1 MKELGYRL
9 FAVMYFIF
17 KWLPIKKNSAFLIMT
32 HDCGP
37 EGNVAMV
44 ASYMEE
50 HYHTTSVRLTRK
62 DTEFSGEGKLK
73 KAFTFFVSKAW
84 HMARAE
90 YIFMDNAFLPMAFLK
105 VRKGTCV
112 VQLWHGTG
120 TIKKFGQDSN
130 TGKLY
135 EQEKRGNEN
144 IDYLI
149 VNSPATRELYAG
161 CFSVPLEKVQV
172 LGLPR
177 TDMLFDEEELRR
189 RREKFYD
196 QYPEMQGKKLVLY
209 APTFRDQE
217 VADPKVHLDVDK
229 MAKELPEDYCLGLR
243 LHPFV
248 ASRFHL
254 EQDYDGKVVDF
265 SSYDNL
271 NTLLMATD
279 LLISDYSSII
289 FEYCVFGR
297 PMIFY
302 AYDLDE
308 FSDHGRGF
316 YRDYKSYVPGPVV
329 KTTDEILEVIRKKD
343 YKLDRLQAFFE
354 ESYQYRDGKSS
365 ARLVNFLVSQK
376 SEDTLL

>member
-1 MKELGYRL
+1 M
-9 FAVMYFIF
+9 
-17 KWLPIKKNSAFLIMT
+17 
-32 HDCGP
+32 
-37 EGNVAMV
+37 
-44 ASYMEE
+44 
-50 HYHTTSVRLTRK
+50 
-62 DTEFSGEGKLK
+62 
-73 KAFTFFVSKAW
+73 
-84 HMARAE
+84 
-90 YIFMDNAFLPMAFLK
+90 
-105 VRKGTCV
+105 
-112 VQLWHGTG
+112 
-120 TIKKFGQDSN
+120 
-130 TGKLY
+130 
-135 EQEKRGNEN
+135 
-144 IDYLI
+144 
-149 VNSPATRELYAG
+149 
-161 CFSVPLEKVQV
+161 
-172 LGLPR
+172 
-177 TDMLFDEEELRR
+177 
-189 RREKFYD
+189 
-196 QYPEMQGKKLVLY
+196 VLY